1 MTETRRNPALALL
14 VLAFAVAV
22 LMSAAVHPEASVVI
36 DAIDSGLA
44 KRPCSTG
51 LYISPVR
58 GTLLAIADL
67 GNGQQG
73 GQIIRFFEYKYNEL
87 RPVGRIYE
95 CTAFQACGSYWCRV
109 IKRDG
114 FVKLIDA
121 RTGWAF
127 GIGIFTAL
135 GALGTWLRF
144 RGRYALA
151 DEVDPPTE

>member
-1 MTETRRNPALALL
+1 MTATRRNPALALL

-22 LMSAAVHPEASVVI
+22 LMSAAVHPEASVVVN
-36 DAIDSGLA
+36 AIDNGLA

-51 LYISPVR
+51 LWVSPVR
-58 GTLLAIADL
+58 GTLLAYTL
-67 GNGQQG
+67 LPNGQYG
-73 GQIIRFFEYKYNEL
+73 GQIIRFFEYRHNEL
-87 RPVGRIYE
+87 IPADKIYE
-95 CTAFQACGSYWCRV
+95 CTAFQACGDYWCRV

-135 GALGTWLRF
+135 GALCEWLR
-144 RGRYALA
+144 RRNRNALA
-151 DEVDPPTE
+151 DELE